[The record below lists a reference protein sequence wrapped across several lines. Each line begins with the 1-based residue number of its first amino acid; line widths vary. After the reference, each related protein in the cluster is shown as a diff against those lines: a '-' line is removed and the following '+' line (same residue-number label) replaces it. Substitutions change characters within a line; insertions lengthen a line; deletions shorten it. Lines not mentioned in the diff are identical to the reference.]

1 MAEKCLWFDIAR
13 VYGFAI
19 KRKSF
24 LIEMLQRESFCMSEV
39 GISHWDGQ
47 VLPQFFIFT
56 NLRENLNKV

>member
-1 MAEKCLWFDIAR
+1 MNDGEVFMADIAR

-24 LIEMLQRESFCMSEV
+24 LIEMLQRELLYV

-47 VLPQFFIFT
+47 VLPIKFC
-56 NLRENLNKV
+56 L